1 MKYLL
6 ILLFITNLC
15 WSKDYTCSDL
25 EETALKNN
33 PLIIQEQLELRE
45 LKSQI
50 KKVKADYYPEVKVI
64 VGQENLIAPDESK
77 IEQNKNVAELR
88 VDYNLYQFGASKNQL
103 KALKENKE
111 IHLKS
116 IDYLKEQIK
125 RDLKRLFYSTLSL
138 KKELKLIGEE
148 IRYNNTLRK
157 QVHNKKKQGLVGAA
171 DALEIEMRDA
181 TLKNRQIKVTEEY
194 QHGLDLIRKIT
205 LLPHEQA
212 ISLQGDIPHSH
223 FEVSLKE
230 LHSATKSKN
239 LELAKVN
246 SEINSLAYRT
256 DSSFSKR
263 LPSLKLMGRYGNMR
277 IDETYSSNNSQEG
290 LVGLYLE
297 IPLFDGGRKSSNQAI
312 QESRLER
319 SKQKLRKTK
328 HDIEIDLAHKFEK
341 FQNIHTL
348 LDLSEKNLES
358 AKKYFKN
365 VLSEYK
371 RGVKN
376 SLDLVSARDRLY
388 QFHIDVINY
397 KKEYQL
403 SKLDLEKITGLNL

>member
-6 ILLFITNLC
+6 ILLFITNLG
-15 WSKDYTCSDL
+15 WSKDYTYSDL
-25 EETALKNN
+25 EETALKAN
-33 PLIIQEQLELRE
+33 PLIIQKNLELKE

-50 KKVKADYYPEVKVI
+50 SKIKSDYYPEVKVI
-64 VGQENLIAPDESK
+64 VGQENRMAPNEAE
-77 IEQNKNVAELR
+77 IEKNKNVAELR

-103 KALKENKE
+103 KALEENKK

-116 IDYLKEQIK
+116 MDYFREQIK

-138 KKELKLIGEE
+138 KKELKLVNEE
-148 IRYNNTLRK
+148 TRYNQMLRK
-157 QVHNKKKQGLVGAA
+157 QVVNKKKQGLVGAA
-171 DALEIEMRDA
+171 DALEIDMREA
-181 TLKNRQIKVTEEY
+181 TLKNRQIKITEEY

-205 LLPHEQA
+205 LLPHEQI

-223 FEVSLKE
+223 FKINLKE
-230 LHSATKSKN
+230 LLSAAKSKN
-239 LELAKVN
+239 LELARVN
-246 SEINSLAYRT
+246 SEIKSLTYQA

-277 IDETYSSNNSQEG
+277 IDETYTTDDTLEG

-297 IPLFDGGRKSSNQAI
+297 IPLFDGGRKSSDQAI

-348 LDLSEKNLES
+348 LDLSEKNLKN

-388 QFHIDVINY
+388 QFQIDVINY

-403 SKLDLEKITGLNL
+403 SKLDLERISGLNL

>member
-1 MKYLL
+1 MKYLVL
-6 ILLFITNLC
+6 ILFITNLC
-15 WSKDYTCSDL
+15 WSKDYTYSDL
-25 EETALKNN
+25 EGTALKAN
-33 PLIIQEQLELRE
+33 PLIIQKTLELKE

-50 KKVKADYYPEVKVI
+50 NKIQSDYYPEVKVI
-64 VGQENLIAPDESK
+64 VGQENRIAPDETE
-77 IEQNKNVAELR
+77 IEKHKNVAELR
-88 VDYNLYQFGASKNQL
+88 VNYNLYQFGASKKQL
-103 KALKENKE
+103 KALEENKKVL
-111 IHLKS
+111 IKN
-116 IDYLKEQIK
+116 IDFTKKQIK

-138 KKELKLIGEE
+138 KKELKLADEE
-148 IRYNNTLRK
+148 IRYNKTLKK
-157 QVHNKKKQGLVGAA
+157 QVSNKKKQGLVGAA
-171 DALEIEMRDA
+171 DTLEIDMREA
-181 TLKNRQIKVTEEY
+181 TLKNRQIKITEEY

-205 LLPHEQA
+205 LIPHEQV

-223 FEVSLKE
+223 FEINLKE
-230 LHSATKSKN
+230 LHLAAKSKN
-239 LELAKVN
+239 IELAKVN
-246 SEINSLAYRT
+246 SDINSLSYQA
-256 DSSFSKR
+256 DASFSKR

-277 IDETYSSNNSQEG
+277 IDETYTSQDTQEG

-297 IPLFDGGRKSSNQAI
+297 IPLFDGGRKSSEQAI

-348 LDLSEKNLES
+348 LDLSEKNLEN
-358 AKKYFKN
+358 AKRYFKN

-388 QFHIDVINY
+388 QFHIDVIKY

-403 SKLDLEKITGLNL
+403 TKLDLERISGLNL